1 MPTFN
6 GFVEKIE
13 HIVCTTTFVVMLT
26 LTFVNVLSRF
36 LLHMSLSFSEEIVT
50 SLFVL
55 ASLAG
60 ASIAIRDRA
69 HLGLD
74 YFTSVASFTK
84 QKFLAVIANIL
95 GILMCLIILYYG
107 VYMVVGEYTSNQLS
121 ATMQWPEWIYG
132 MTVPVGV
139 GLLIYRYCYSI
150 FEILTGRDPMFK
162 DAGEAL

>member
-1 MPTFN
+1 MPSFN

-13 HIVCTTTFVVMLT
+13 HLVCTATFAVMLF

-74 YFTSVASFTK
+74 YFTSVASYTK
-84 QKFLAVIANIL
+84 QKFLAIVANVL
-95 GILMCLIILYYG
+95 GILMCCIIFYFG
-107 VYMVVGEYTSNQLS
+107 VYMVMGEYSSNQLS

-139 GLLIYRYCYSI
+139 GLLIYRYIYSI
-150 FEILTGRDPMFK
+150 FEIVSGRDINFQE
-162 DAGEAL
+162 AGEAK